1 LGIQITITII
11 KTLKTS
17 FRLYGLTYTLLERNE
32 YVALF
37 GISGTYADEI
47 LHYEVDVINIRK
59 DRYGEMESIA
69 GVEEN
74 LEVILEYSLVWLM
87 YPCNRKWT
95 YIQYDGIGRVICRAL
110 PSKSPGKCP
119 AFSVVRSCCIYG
131 HNGDFSGSGLL

>member
-37 GISGTYADEI
+37 GISETFADEI

-74 LEVILEYSLVWLM
+74 LEVIPEYSLV
-87 YPCNRKWT
+87 
-95 YIQYDGIGRVICRAL
+95 
-110 PSKSPGKCP
+110 
-119 AFSVVRSCCIYG
+119 
-131 HNGDFSGSGLL
+131 